1 MKNKHKKNT
10 SGSRKYHREL
20 KKAVRQH
27 VHMTIKKTNAN
38 AEWLKKHLI
47 ILT

>member
-1 MKNKHKKNT
+1 MKSKHRKNT

-20 KKAVRQH
+20 KKAIKQNVL
-27 VHMTIKKTNAN
+27 KKTGAN
-38 AEWLKKHLI
+38 ADWLKKHLI

>member
-1 MKNKHKKNT
+1 MGNKHKKNT
-10 SGSRKYHREL
+10 SGSRKYHKEL

-27 VHMTIKKTNAN
+27 VIKKTNAN

-47 ILT
+47 VLT

>member
-1 MKNKHKKNT
+1 MKKKHRKNT

-20 KKAVRQH
+20 KKAIRQN
-27 VHMTIKKTNAN
+27 VIKNTNAN
-38 AEWLKKHLI
+38 SDWLKKHLI